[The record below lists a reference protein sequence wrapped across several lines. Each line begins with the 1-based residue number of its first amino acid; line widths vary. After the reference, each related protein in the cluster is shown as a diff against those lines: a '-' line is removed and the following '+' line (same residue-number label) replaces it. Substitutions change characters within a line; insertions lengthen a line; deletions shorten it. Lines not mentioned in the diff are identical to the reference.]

1 MNIKRLIALAITMVI
16 LSAQTVACDVS
27 PRVADDITASEILK
41 KADSTYKT
49 LETYSLFR
57 IVLKIYKMV

>member
-1 MNIKRLIALAITMVI
+1 MVI